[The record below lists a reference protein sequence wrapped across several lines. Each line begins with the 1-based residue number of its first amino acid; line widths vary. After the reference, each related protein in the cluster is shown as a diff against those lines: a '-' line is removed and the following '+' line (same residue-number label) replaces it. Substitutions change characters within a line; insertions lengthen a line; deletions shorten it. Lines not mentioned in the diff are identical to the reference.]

1 MALKENQPR
10 RGHLRG
16 VSGPEGGKTGRDSF
30 LKKNQDERGYQHD
43 VSGPDN
49 GKGTRPVPKETQP
62 KRGSMAIKDGDGAGS
77 IVKLST
83 EDKPDTIQRIKDVRP
98 A

>member
-1 MALKENQPR
+1 MTLYKNQPK

-30 LKKNQDERGYQHD
+30 LKKNQDERGHKHG

-49 GKGTRPVPKETQP
+49 GKGSRPVPKETQP
-62 KRGSMAIKDGDGAGS
+62 KRGSMAIMDGDGKGS
-77 IVKLST
+77 VKSLST
-83 EDKPDTIQRIKDVRP
+83 ENKPDAIQRIG
-98 A
+98 